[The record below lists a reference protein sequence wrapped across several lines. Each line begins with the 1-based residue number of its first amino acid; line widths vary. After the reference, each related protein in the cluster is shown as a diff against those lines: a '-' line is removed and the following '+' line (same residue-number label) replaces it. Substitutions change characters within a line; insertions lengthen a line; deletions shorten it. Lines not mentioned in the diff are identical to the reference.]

1 MTENQE
7 KRLEQFEKMLQ
18 SVQTEYKSIVR
29 QMEELK
35 KKGKIRSVTYQQL
48 MTRKL
53 TYQNMISMYELYDLE
68 SDPEETTDRYEDE
81 DAADVRAQLQPE
93 LDDWFRVQYS
103 RYPK

>member
-35 KKGKIRSVTYQQL
+35 KKGKIRSVTPDYYD
-48 MTRKL
+48 KL
-53 TYQNMISMYELYDLE
+53 ILDILPTQNFTLKRAIGEVMKRMPVYINLGLVEKRIFHMIENGTLCINKKDQ
-68 SDPEETTDRYEDE
+68 
-81 DAADVRAQLQPE
+81 AD
-93 LDDWFRVQYS
+93 D
-103 RYPK
+103 

>member
-35 KKGKIRSVTYQQL
+35 KKGKIRSVTYQL

-53 TYQNMISMYELYDLE
+53 TYQNMISMYELYDLAE
-68 SDPEETTDRYEDE
+68 KDDRERE
-81 DAADVRAQLQPE
+81 N
-93 LDDWFRVQYS
+93 
-103 RYPK
+103 